1 MSARHLL
8 NVISV
13 FVVPKMSIVF
23 IEASDRVKDILS
35 ENTINDGIEPRN
47 VKKLKIKYMKMISY
61 YVDCDNNVIII
72 DEEFSDMF
80 STAYCKILHL
90 PERFIGTLESFKL
103 LVYLL
108 YKQLKFYYDE
118 HELFI
123 SKFRCDIFDNILNL
137 QEGCFDKPYM

>member
-8 NVISV
+8 NVISL
-13 FVVPKMSIVF
+13 FVVPKVNVMF
-23 IEASDRVKDILS
+23 IEASDRVKDILF
-35 ENTINDGIEPRN
+35 ENTNNDVIEPRS

-61 YVDCDNNVIII
+61 YVDCDRNVIII

-90 PERFIGTLESFKL
+90 PDRFTGTLENFKL

-123 SKFRCDIFDNILNL
+123 SKFRCDIFDTISNL
-137 QEGCFDKPYM
+137 HEGCFDKPYM

>member
-1 MSARHLL
+1 
-8 NVISV
+8 
-13 FVVPKMSIVF
+13 MSIVF

-35 ENTINDGIEPRN
+35 EITINDIIEPRN
-47 VKKLKIKYMKMISY
+47 AKKLKIKYMKMISY
-61 YVDCDNNVIII
+61 YVDCDNSVIII

-137 QEGCFDKPYM
+137 QEGCFDKPYIYNLKNI

>member
-1 MSARHLL
+1 
-8 NVISV
+8 
-13 FVVPKMSIVF
+13 MSIVF